1 MGSVAHPSCLLAF
14 ETATRV
20 ASVALLRDGEL
31 LGEKLGPSEQTTAE
45 SLLPSLDELLV
56 GCGLTLD
63 SVDAFAVSVGPGS
76 FTGLRVG
83 IATLKGLAF
92 GGGRPVAPVS
102 TLAALAWTASDPSG
116 PSNLSNPSAASE
128 PVVAMLDA
136 RRGEVYA
143 AAYAASAGPPAR
155 EILAEGVYSRED
167 LVRKLP
173 PACVLVGEGVLV
185 CGEWLRE
192 RLGSGV
198 RVQPPPASDARA
210 RHVAVLGAAL
220 LAAGRGID
228 AAELVPRYLRR
239 AEAEVKRTGERF
251 EGLA

>member
-45 SLLPSLDELLV
+45 SLLPSLDELFAD
-56 GCGLTLD
+56 CGLTLD

-92 GGGRPVAPVS
+92 GGGRPVAPVP
-102 TLAALAWTASDPSG
+102 TLAALARTVSDPSH
-116 PSNLSNPSAASE
+116 PSAASE

-136 RRGEVYA
+136 RRGDVYA
-143 AAYAASAGPPAR
+143 AAYAASAGSPAR

-220 LAAGRGID
+220 LAAGRGVD
-228 AAELVPRYLRR
+228 VAELVPRYLRR

-251 EGLA
+251 EGPASGLA